1 MIKQLSCLNKRL
13 NLQGGGSAGAGAVA
27 LGSEVPQ
34 SDFTLQSNLLLP
46 EEFGK
51 IYLGETFSAYV
62 SIVNTLVAPI
72 NILEAQASLKSSRS
86 SEVSGSMG

>member
-1 MIKQLSCLNKRL
+1 M
-13 NLQGGGSAGAGAVA
+13 NLPGGGLAGISTA

-34 SDFTLQSNLLLP
+34 SDVLQSNMLLP

-86 SEVSGSMG
+86 SEVGRYGRCSCVYIASTYLI